1 MSEIELAAKAI
12 KELSEVEKR
21 QDAESNSL
29 KKREV
34 SLAAEVVHAS
44 NEINASLNDVAD
56 QSLKSELE
64 RLQSDLKETV
74 RMGTEKETTRFGAEK
89 GTTRFG
95 TEKETVRMGITE
107 TAKPGEKG
115 TVRM

>member
-21 QDAESNSL
+21 QDAESNTL

-34 SLAAEVVHAS
+34 SLAAEVVRAS
-44 NEINASLNDVAD
+44 NEINASLKDVAD

-74 RMGTEKETTRFGAEK
+74 RMGAEK
-89 GTTRFG
+89 GTVRMG
-95 TEKETVRMGITE
+95 AEKETVRMGITE

>member
-12 KELSEVEKR
+12 KELSEVEKH

-34 SLAAEVVHAS
+34 SLAAEVVRAS
-44 NEINASLNDVAD
+44 NEINASLKDVAD

-74 RMGTEKETTRFGAEK
+74 RMAAEK
-89 GTTRFG
+89 GTVRMG
-95 TEKETVRMGITE
+95 AEKETVRMGITE

>member
-34 SLAAEVVHAS
+34 SLAAEVVRAS
-44 NEINASLNDVAD
+44 NEINASLKDVAD

-74 RMGTEKETTRFGAEK
+74 RMGAEK
-89 GTTRFG
+89 GTVRMG
-95 TEKETVRMGITE
+95 TEKGTVRMGITE
-107 TAKPGEKG
+107 TAKPVEKG